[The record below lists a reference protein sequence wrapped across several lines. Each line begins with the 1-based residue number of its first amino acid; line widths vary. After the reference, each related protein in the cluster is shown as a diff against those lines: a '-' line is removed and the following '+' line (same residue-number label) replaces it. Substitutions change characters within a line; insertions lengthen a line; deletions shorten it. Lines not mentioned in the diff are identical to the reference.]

1 LVIGKSLQAAT
12 ADPIPITAHAS
23 PTTNHQSPIT
33 DLKIIGILLAAGS
46 GSRFGGNK
54 LTHALPGGT
63 PIGVASLRNLK
74 LALPQVIAVVR
85 SADTGL
91 RDLLADEGV
100 DVHLCE
106 DAHLGMARSF
116 VCGIG
121 ASRDADGWVI
131 ALGDMPFLLPQTIAA
146 IGQRVAQTGGIAIP
160 AYRGTR
166 GHPVGFGRRYRDELL
181 DLEGDEGARSVI
193 DRHPGDL
200 DVVDCGDRGIL
211 RDIDTPADLARPAG

>member
-1 LVIGKSLQAAT
+1 M
-12 ADPIPITAHAS
+12 
-23 PTTNHQSPIT
+23 
-33 DLKIIGILLAAGS
+33 KIVGILLAAGS

-54 LTHALPGGT
+54 LSHPLPDGT

-74 LALPQVIAVVR
+74 RALPQVIAVVR

-91 RDLLADEGV
+91 RDLLTDEGV
-100 DVHLCE
+100 AVHLCE

-116 VCGIG
+116 VCGIA
-121 ASRDADGWVI
+121 ASQDADGWVI
-131 ALGDMPFLLPQTIAA
+131 ALGDMPFLLPQTIMTIAGR
-146 IGQRVAQTGGIAIP
+146 IAQAGGIAIP
-160 AYRGTR
+160 AYRGAR
-166 GHPVGFGRRYRDELL
+166 GHPVGFSRRYRDELL
-181 DLEGDEGARSVI
+181 KLQGDEGARSVI